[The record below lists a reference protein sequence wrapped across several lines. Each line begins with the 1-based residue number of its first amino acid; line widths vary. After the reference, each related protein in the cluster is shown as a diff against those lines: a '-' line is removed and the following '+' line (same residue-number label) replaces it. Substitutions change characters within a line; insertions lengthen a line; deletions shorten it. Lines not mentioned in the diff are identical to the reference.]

1 MLTIAHHAQRIAN
14 RSKDA
19 AQFDDDMNQP
29 KSQFPLKGIASVHL
43 TIHASH
49 RDILR
54 GKAAVRSRDAQN
66 CHSPLPKMLFVRLA
80 NLRADREPAGPIFIR
95 PVGRRKLPV
104 DTPQ

>member
-49 RDILR
+49 LDILR

-66 CHSPLPKMLFVRLA
+66 CHSPLPKMLFVRLTIRGLIE
-80 NLRADREPAGPIFIR
+80 NRPALFHQT
-95 PVGRRKLPV
+95 GRQ
-104 DTPQ
+104 T